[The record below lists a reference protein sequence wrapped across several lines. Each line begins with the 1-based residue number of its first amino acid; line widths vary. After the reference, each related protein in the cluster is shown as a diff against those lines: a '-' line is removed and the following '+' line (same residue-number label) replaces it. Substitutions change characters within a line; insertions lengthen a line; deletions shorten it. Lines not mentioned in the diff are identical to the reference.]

1 MEEMMRMYSGGN
13 DMPKMP
19 VDATLVVNTASP
31 LIAGLADKAKADPDT
46 AKVLAKHI
54 YSLCLISQ
62 RKLTAEE
69 LTEFLSDSYDILGR
83 L

>member
-1 MEEMMRMYSGGN
+1 MRMYSAAGE
-13 DMPKMP
+13 MPNMP

-31 LIAGLADKAKADPDT
+31 LIENLAEKCKNDRDT

-54 YSLCLISQ
+54 YSLCLLSQ
-62 RKLTAEE
+62 RKLSAEE
-69 LTEFLSDSYDILGR
+69 LKDFLSDSYDILGK